1 MMIDMNI
8 EIWNIRGL
16 NDVGKVTAVNEML
29 CKIKPDIICL
39 SETKKRDF
47 SPSYL
52 KAIASFHDFEWNWLP
67 AFGTAGG
74 ILVGINVGMFEIF
87 SWYKR

>member
-1 MMIDMNI
+1 MIDTNI

-29 CKIKPDIICL
+29 CKLKPDIICL

-52 KAIASFHDFEWNWLP
+52 KEIENFHDFEWNWLS